1 MVTYKQ
7 DPPNSYTS
15 VINNVASIVYTDDYL
30 NFSRSFWAINVG
42 GICLCLVHILS
53 AVLHFIRPLHKIA
66 KPFQMLSHLCTIPF
80 LIMATLWRFCEG
92 GIVCA
97 TAVNITYP
105 NSITDFS
112 GFESAVLDEAM
123 VSVVGLFMYRWI
135 ITSWCLLPVACCLGM
150 FC

>member
-1 MVTYKQ
+1 MVTYGQ
-7 DPPNSYTS
+7 DPPGSYMS
-15 VINNVASIVYTDDYL
+15 VTNPPYLVSTEDYINM
-30 NFSRSFWAINVG
+30 SRSFWAINVG

-66 KPFQMLSHLCTIPF
+66 KPFQMLSHLFTIPF

-97 TAVNITYP
+97 TNINITYP

-112 GFESAVLDEAM
+112 GFEAAVVDEGM
-123 VSVVGLFMYRWI
+123 VEVVGLFMYRWI

>member
-1 MVTYKQ
+1 M
-7 DPPNSYTS
+7 
-15 VINNVASIVYTDDYL
+15 
-30 NFSRSFWAINVG
+30 SRSFWAINVG
-42 GICLCLVHILS
+42 GICLCLVHLLS
-53 AVLHFIRPLHKIA
+53 AILHFIRPLHKVA

-97 TAVNITYP
+97 TANNITY
-105 NSITDFS
+105 ITTDITTY
-112 GFESAVLDEAM
+112 GAALNDELM
-123 VSVVGLFMYRWI
+123 VQEVGLFMYRWI

>member
-1 MVTYKQ
+1 M
-7 DPPNSYTS
+7 
-15 VINNVASIVYTDDYL
+15 
-30 NFSRSFWAINVG
+30 SRSFWAINVG

-97 TAVNITYP
+97 TENNITYYEIDP
-105 NSITDFS
+105 ITLS
-112 GFESAVLDEAM
+112 GSEQYATATNDEYR
-123 VSVVGLFMYRWI
+123 VYLVGVFMYRWI

-150 FC
+150 FCSHKHMKDNNMYDGGMQGGYNQGGNY